1 MTHGHNMLLGY
12 KGKMVMGSCVLSD
25 PLNTRQENAFT
36 LQALS
41 AALCE
46 ELFTSDP
53 FLFIGAGA
61 RT

>member
-1 MTHGHNMLLGY
+1 MLLGY